1 MESPRLKIN
10 TQKCVKN
17 SNSYNNDAVRSPSRP
32 VKSVSTSLPIK
43 TKSSSITT
51 NTSTKENMSSLDFKL
66 QTMAKENT
74 KFTEIKLQTKERAV
88 KRAFFNYSVATKLY
102 LMEQQKRQ
110 IERIQKI
117 IEEEEVR
124 MLRKEMIP
132 RAQLMPLFDRPFI
145 PRRSTTPTRVAKK
158 PSTQEAHRNS
168 LSCTREFY
176 DLRGN
181 EAH

>member
-1 MESPRLKIN
+1 MQSPQIKT
-10 TQKCVKN
+10 TQKGMKN
-17 SNSYNNDAVRSPSRP
+17 ACYNNDHVRSPTRSVKPLSDYLP
-32 VKSVSTSLPIK
+32 VKTKPSGIPTKASV
-43 TKSSSITT
+43 
-51 NTSTKENMSSLDFKL
+51 KENMKPLDFKL

-74 KFTEIKLQTKERAV
+74 KTMEVKLQTEERAV

-132 RAQLMPLFDRPFI
+132 RAQLMPLFDRPFF
-145 PRRSTTPTRVAKK
+145 PRRSTKPAKK
-158 PSTQEAHRNS
+158 QIDDHRAH
-168 LSCTREFY
+168 
-176 DLRGN
+176 
-181 EAH
+181 

>member
-1 MESPRLKIN
+1 MESPRIRT
-10 TQKCVKN
+10 TQKGVKN
-17 SNSYNNDAVRSPSRP
+17 TCYNSDHIRSPTRP
-32 VKSVSTSLPIK
+32 VKSLPASLPVK
-43 TKSSSITT
+43 TRPSGFPTKASV
-51 NTSTKENMSSLDFKL
+51 KENMKPVDSRL

-74 KFTEIKLQTKERAV
+74 KSMEVKLQTKERAV
-88 KRAFFNYSVATKLY
+88 KRAFFNYSVATKIY

-132 RAQLMPLFDRPFI
+132 RAQLMPLFDRPFV
-145 PRRSTTPTRVAKK
+145 PRRSITPTKSAKK
-158 PSTQEAHRNS
+158 PSSQEKHRNS
-168 LSCTREFY
+168 FSCTREFY
-176 DLRGN
+176 EFGEN

>member
-1 MESPRLKIN
+1 MESPRIKT

-17 SNSYNNDAVRSPSRP
+17 TCYNNEHVCSRNGT
-32 VKSVSTSLPIK
+32 VKSLPIK
-43 TKSSSITT
+43 AKPMLQGPPAKAYV
-51 NTSTKENMSSLDFKL
+51 KENMKPLDFKL

-74 KFTEIKLQTKERAV
+74 KSMEVKLQTKERAV

-132 RAQLMPLFDRPFI
+132 RAQLMPLFDRPFV
-145 PRRSTTPTRVAKK
+145 PRRSTTPTKVAKK
-158 PSTQEAHRNS
+158 LSSQEKRRNDF
-168 LSCTREFY
+168 SCAREFY
-176 DLRGN
+176 DYSQN

>member
-1 MESPRLKIN
+1 MESPRIRT

-17 SNSYNNDAVRSPSRP
+17 TCYNNDHVRSPTRSVKSISASLP
-32 VKSVSTSLPIK
+32 VKTRPLVLPTKASV
-43 TKSSSITT
+43 
-51 NTSTKENMSSLDFKL
+51 NENMKPVDFKL
-66 QTMAKENT
+66 QTMVKENT
-74 KFTEIKLQTKERAV
+74 KSMEVKLQTKERAV

-110 IERIQKI
+110 IERIQKV

-132 RAQLMPLFDRPFI
+132 RAQMMPLFDRPFF
-145 PRRSTTPTRVAKK
+145 PRRSTTPTKAAKK
-158 PSTQEAHRNS
+158 PSSQEKHRNS
-168 LSCTREFY
+168 FSCTREFY
-176 DLRGN
+176 AFGEN

>member
-1 MESPRLKIN
+1 MESPRLKT

-17 SNSYNNDAVRSPSRP
+17 TCYTSDHVRSPTRHA
-32 VKSVSTSLPIK
+32 KSLSTSLPIK
-43 TKSSSITT
+43 AKPSGLPTKGSV
-51 NTSTKENMSSLDFKL
+51 KENMKPVDFKL
-66 QTMAKENT
+66 QTTAKENT
-74 KFTEIKLQTKERAV
+74 KSMEVKLQTKERAV

-132 RAQLMPLFDRPFI
+132 RAQLMPLFDRPFV
-145 PRRSTTPTRVAKK
+145 PRRSTTPTKVAKK
-158 PSTQEAHRNS
+158 TSSQEKQRNS
-168 LSCTREFY
+168 FSSTREFY
-176 DLRGN
+176 GFREN